1 MQKISPN
8 IVNSC
13 RDCTARC
20 CRGLAVVLTIPEA
33 LRLLEATGMRAEEVL
48 EFRQDVNSR
57 ATPHYPLLVHT
68 EAGVEEWFII
78 IRRQGR
84 DCIFLNDDFSC
95 SIYNDRPFVCR
106 IYPFE
111 LDGKTMKKG
120 ALCPVKFVTEP
131 NIEFDAAR
139 LKKDLL
145 SHEVMAR
152 KWSHAH
158 GTNGEKPEIA
168 RFLEYF
174 KSSMD

>member
-1 MQKISPN
+1 MHKISPN
-8 IVNSC
+8 IINSC

-33 LRLLEATGMRAEEVL
+33 LRLLAATGSRAEEAI
-48 EFRQDVNSR
+48 EFRRDVDSR
-57 ATPHYPLLVHT
+57 ATPHYPLLVRT
-68 EAGVEEWFII
+68 EKGVEEWFII

-84 DCIFLNDDFSC
+84 DCIFLNGDLAC

-111 LDGKTMKKG
+111 LDGQTMKKG

-152 KWSHAH
+152 KWSHGRGKH
-158 GTNGEKPEIA
+158 GERPDIA
-168 RFLEYF
+168 KFSEYF
-174 KSSMD
+174 SSE